1 MARGRIRLVNVL
13 LVAAGGAIG
22 AAARYLAGLWIAAR
36 LGAEFPW
43 GTFFV
48 NVTGS
53 FLIGIILVLVEG
65 GTLPP
70 GARLFLAV
78 GILGGYTT
86 FSSFSYET
94 LQLLAG
100 GDNAGPVLFNAFGQ
114 LLVGLV
120 AVYLGVV
127 CGRVVGG
134 M

>member
-1 MARGRIRLVNVL
+1 MNVL

-22 AAARYLAGLWIAAR
+22 AAARYLAGLWIVAR
-36 LGAEFPW
+36 LGAGFPW

-53 FLIGIILVLVEG
+53 FVIGIVLVLVEG
-65 GTLPP
+65 GTLPA
-70 GARLFLAV
+70 GARLFFAV

-100 GDNAGPVLFNAFGQ
+100 GGALGPVLLNTLGQ
-114 LLVGLV
+114 LLAGLM
-120 AVYLGVV
+120 AVYLGVIV
-127 CGRVVGG
+127 GRVLGG

>member
-1 MARGRIRLVNVL
+1 MSVL
-13 LVAAGGAIG
+13 YIALGGAIG

-36 LGAEFPW
+36 LGASFPW

-53 FLIGIILVLVEG
+53 FLIGIVLVLVEG
-65 GTLPP
+65 GALPAE
-70 GARLFLAV
+70 ARLFLAV

-94 LQLLAG
+94 LQLLNG
-100 GDNAGPVLFNAFGQ
+100 GDVVPVLLNVLGQ
-114 LLVGLV
+114 LLIGLL
-120 AVYLGVV
+120 AVYLGVIFAR
-127 CGRVVGG
+127 GVGG

>member
-1 MARGRIRLVNVL
+1 MNVL

-22 AAARYLAGLWIAAR
+22 AAARYLAGLWIVAR
-36 LGAEFPW
+36 LGAGFPW

-53 FLIGIILVLVEG
+53 FVIGIVLVLVEG
-65 GTLPP
+65 GTLPA
-70 GARLFLAV
+70 GARLFFAV

-100 GDNAGPVLFNAFGQ
+100 GGNPGPVLLNTLGQ
-114 LLVGLV
+114 LLAGLM
-120 AVYLGVV
+120 AVYLGVIV
-127 CGRVVGG
+127 GRVLGG

>member
-1 MARGRIRLVNVL
+1 MNVL

-36 LGAEFPW
+36 FGAGFPW

-53 FLIGIILVLVEG
+53 FVIGIVLVLVEG
-65 GTLPP
+65 GTLPA
-70 GARLFLAV
+70 GARLFFAV

-94 LQLLAG
+94 MQLLAG
-100 GDNAGPVLFNAFGQ
+100 GGALGPVLLNTLGQ
-114 LLVGLV
+114 LLAGLM
-120 AVYLGVV
+120 AVYLGVIV
-127 CGRVVGG
+127 GRVLGG